1 MSDTTKPTRLATANC
16 FLIIGAQGFG
26 GLGAVLTLINRDVVE
41 RRRWLGEADVTEA
54 LTYTKLL
61 PGSTVVQVIAYLG
74 WKLHGLSGA
83 LVTTVAF
90 LLPAFLV
97 MLGLAV
103 GYRSLSTLVGVPAA
117 LSGLT
122 AAVVGLLVMTAWTL
136 GRQNITGIGGLI
148 VALVALIASVHY
160 KVNPAL
166 LVVAA
171 GFLGVVTEARK
182 NRAPD

>member
-1 MSDTTKPTRLATANC
+1 MSDTPKPTLLATLNC
-16 FLIIGAQGFG
+16 FLMIGVQGFG
-26 GLGAVLTLINRDVVE
+26 GLGAVLTLINRDVV
-41 RRRWLGEADVTEA
+41 RRRWLSETDVTEA

-61 PGSTVVQVIAYLG
+61 PGSTVVEVVAYLG

-83 LVTTVAF
+83 LGVTAAF

-97 MLGLAV
+97 MLDLAV
-103 GYRSLSTLVGVPAA
+103 GYRSLSALVGVPAA

-122 AAVVGLLVMTAWTL
+122 AAVVGLLVMTTWTL
-136 GRQNITGIGGLI
+136 GRKNITEIGGLI
-148 VALVALIASVHY
+148 VALVALTASVHY

-171 GFLGVVTEARK
+171 GLLGVLAEARK
-182 NRAPD
+182 EP